1 MLGLRKAKTWLLGT
15 FGNATSEDSFEGVT
29 IPLNLLADNTA
40 QQSPEVLPLQIAK
53 EYMAV
58 FILAD
63 SVSTKQKRWSFFT
76 IAQALENMDTGK
88 GSIKISETTWENFK
102 QDIEALEGIKDLIA
116 QAVETKEG
124 NVLPLT
130 PKMIVDFEKNQFH
143 IPDYSNA
150 IFAIGH
156 LGSSDKETLEHNIA
170 TIEAFQNRAY
180 SVIATIDQT
189 IEPTMDKTYI
199 PVGKA

>member
-1 MLGLRKAKTWLLGT
+1 MLGLRKAKTLLLGA
-15 FGNATSEDSFEGVT
+15 FGYATSEDSFEGVT

-40 QQSPEVLPLQIAK
+40 QQNPETLPLQIAE

-102 QDIEALEGIKDLIA
+102 QDIEALEGIKKLIA
-116 QAVETKEG
+116 QAIETKED
-124 NVLPLT
+124 NVLPFT
-130 PKMIVDFEKNQFH
+130 PKATIDYEQDQIH

-150 IFAIGH
+150 RFAVGY
-156 LGSSDKETLEHNIA
+156 LGLTDKTTLELDIA

-180 SVIATIDQT
+180 SVIAAIDQT
-189 IEPTMDKTYI
+189 IEPTMDETYI